1 MRIHTAV
8 FGEMEVEASQVYKV
22 PGGLYGFEDIDEYAL
37 ITRQEDDVTLMWF
50 QATQSPVPCFVVF
63 DPYDIAT
70 GFEPEIEPADL
81 RFLAVQNHKN
91 LRFLVLAV
99 VPEDV
104 TKATVNM
111 KSPLA
116 INEEEGTVRQVILRN
131 DYPIR
136 FPLADNSPE
145 QPEDGSSEVA
155 Q

>member
-1 MRIHTAV
+1 MFIHTAV
-8 FGEMEVEASQVYKV
+8 FGEIEVEASQVYKV

-37 ITRQEDDVTLMWF
+37 ITRQEEDVSLMWF
-50 QATQSPVPCFVVF
+50 QATKCPIPCFMVL
-63 DPYDIAT
+63 DPYDVAT
-70 GFEPEIEPADL
+70 GFEPDIEPSDL
-81 RFLAVQNHKN
+81 HNLAVKN
-91 LRFLVLAV
+91 YKDLRFLVLAV

-116 INEEEGTVRQVILRN
+116 INEKEGIVRQVILRN

-145 QPEDGSSEVA
+145 QPEDGSSEAA

>member
-1 MRIHTAV
+1 MLIHSAV

-22 PGGLYGFEDIDEYAL
+22 PGGLYGFEDFDEYAL
-37 ITRQEDDVTLMWF
+37 ITRQEDDVPLMWF
-50 QATQSPVPCFVVF
+50 QATQSQVPCFVVF

-70 GFEPEIEPADL
+70 GFEPEMEPADL
-81 RFLAVQNHKN
+81 RFLAAQSTKN

-116 INEEEGTVRQVILRN
+116 INEKEGIVRQVILRN

-136 FPLADNSPE
+136 FPLADDTPE
-145 QPEDGSSEVA
+145 EPEDDSSEAA